1 MTGSNSTSISK
12 SPTKVSSAT
21 VNSAKT
27 RVMWR
32 PGNSEN
38 RRGSA
43 TDSIRE
49 VQVGDL
55 INNRFELVEE
65 LGSGGMG
72 KVFKARDLR
81 QVEAG
86 DRDPWLALKTINP
99 QFASHDQAFAA
110 LQQEAKKTQ
119 KLAHPNIVS
128 VYDFDRDGDLPFMT
142 MELLKGESLDKTIK
156 QHPQGLPL
164 NQAMELIKQV
174 CQAISY
180 AHKFGVIHA
189 DLKPANL
196 FLDTGGRLKV
206 LDFGIAQALHFETSA
221 FDAHSLQALTPSY
234 ASVSLLLGE
243 RPSKQDDLY
252 AIGCIFYLLLRGVH
266 PYDRRK
272 ASEAQTAEM
281 KPRRIRELNMAQWT
295 ALKSLLAFEKDPQ
308 LTIER
313 FESRFF
319 GLQKKNSAWVAMVSA
334 GLLAA
339 LLFLL
344 FIFSW
349 LKNETIDELSR
360 RLSSPNL
367 ATIKS
372 GIEEIQS
379 LDTDEQAMVL
389 NQSRQAVIDNL
400 EKDMEQLKTAR
411 DYHAVR
417 RKLNI
422 LLPLYIDSAKLKN
435 LDRGFRKSLQNY
447 TNNLEYQL
455 EKRFERREFEDG
467 PPYLA
472 QHIKDVVLLNKASA
486 VLQRYS
492 VKQVLAKEVGLA
504 QYLGQPERARKIA
517 KQAIE
522 LFPNE
527 KDRFQNSL
535 SAKEGSTISQP
546 LMQNRPDGIGQNLNQ
561 LAELWRQQKP
571 ADQHQFRQFLDQ
583 LKTLDSSL
591 YHVINSSLVEFSR
604 NGHSGS
610 SLAAA
615 YAVIPRPQSTPR
627 RNNPGDNCKSAFANL
642 GKQQTYRCSDSLR
655 AGGRGP
661 EMVVVLGT
669 GKLPSFAVS
678 RTEISIKDFNQYCR
692 FSGVCTVQP
701 NPTLPITR
709 ISAKQ
714 AEAYAG
720 WLSEQSGRRY
730 QLPNAQQW
738 QHYAKDDNGIE
749 DHNCLI
755 QSGGRTIRG
764 NKLRSVSEGYPNS
777 LGLINV
783 VGNAA
788 EWVRGQSGHQAM
800 GGSAAH
806 GLQQCARTVYSSNL
820 VEDHFIGFRLVR
832 ALNTDAH

>member
-21 VNSAKT
+21 VSSAKT

-367 ATIKS
+367 ATI
-372 GIEEIQS
+372 
-379 LDTDEQAMVL
+379 
-389 NQSRQAVIDNL
+389 
-400 EKDMEQLKTAR
+400 
-411 DYHAVR
+411 
-417 RKLNI
+417 
-422 LLPLYIDSAKLKN
+422 
-435 LDRGFRKSLQNY
+435 
-447 TNNLEYQL
+447 
-455 EKRFERREFEDG
+455 
-467 PPYLA
+467 
-472 QHIKDVVLLNKASA
+472 
-486 VLQRYS
+486 
-492 VKQVLAKEVGLA
+492 
-504 QYLGQPERARKIA
+504 
-517 KQAIE
+517 
-522 LFPNE
+522 
-527 KDRFQNSL
+527 
-535 SAKEGSTISQP
+535 
-546 LMQNRPDGIGQNLNQ
+546 
-561 LAELWRQQKP
+561 
-571 ADQHQFRQFLDQ
+571 
-583 LKTLDSSL
+583 
-591 YHVINSSLVEFSR
+591 
-604 NGHSGS
+604 
-610 SLAAA
+610 
-615 YAVIPRPQSTPR
+615 
-627 RNNPGDNCKSAFANL
+627 
-642 GKQQTYRCSDSLR
+642 
-655 AGGRGP
+655 
-661 EMVVVLGT
+661 
-669 GKLPSFAVS
+669 
-678 RTEISIKDFNQYCR
+678 
-692 FSGVCTVQP
+692 
-701 NPTLPITR
+701 
-709 ISAKQ
+709 
-714 AEAYAG
+714 
-720 WLSEQSGRRY
+720 
-730 QLPNAQQW
+730 
-738 QHYAKDDNGIE
+738 
-749 DHNCLI
+749 
-755 QSGGRTIRG
+755 
-764 NKLRSVSEGYPNS
+764 
-777 LGLINV
+777 
-783 VGNAA
+783 
-788 EWVRGQSGHQAM
+788 
-800 GGSAAH
+800 
-806 GLQQCARTVYSSNL
+806 NL
-820 VEDHFIGFRLVR
+820 V
-832 ALNTDAH
+832 